1 MTQKEKRSG
10 AEAKRN
16 TKPFLNIRMLEPV
29 KKSFSISKEADAM
42 LQSYIHFYNDINN
55 EKKYT
60 EGSVIEALIGTLSQD
75 KDFFKWFSNNPM
87 KQESVKIEE
96 ENNLIFKLSK

>member
-1 MTQKEKRSG
+1 MAQKEKRSG

-75 KDFFKWFSNNPM
+75 KDFFKWYSSNPI
-87 KQESVKIEE
+87 KQESVKFEE
-96 ENNLIFKLSK
+96 EKTI

>member
-1 MTQKEKRSG
+1 MTQKEKRAG

-16 TKPFLNIRMLEPV
+16 IKPFLNIRMLEPV
-29 KKSFSISKEADAM
+29 KKSFSISKEADSM

-75 KDFFKWFSNNPM
+75 KEFFKWYSNNPL
-87 KQESVKIEE
+87 KQDSIKLEE
-96 ENNLIFKLSK
+96 EKTI